1 MEANAANVDECVRWL
16 EQDVL
21 DLLRLKGV
29 VTILSTSWR
38 QLKLSLREKGILL
51 GDDPSADDLQGS
63 TPPGASAE
71 NAQAVPLIINLQGST
86 PPLTSAEKD
95 SQSISVDDLQGST
108 PPTSNI
114 AEGAQATTTK
124 VAFIGPVRPTDTRE
138 HNESTKCIESST
150 EPSTKES
157 FIGPVIPTDAV
168 KSTDSDVEIISVEPG
183 PSAVGFIG
191 PVIPGGAA
199 KSTSEQATNET
210 AVYVEDGG
218 TDPVVEQNGNGS
230 METSE
235 SATVQSSGLQ
245 MS

>member
-1 MEANAANVDECVRWL
+1 MEGNAASVDKCVRWL

-21 DLLRLKGV
+21 DLLSLKGV
-29 VTILSTSWR
+29 VIKLSTNWR
-38 QLKLSLREKGILL
+38 QLKLSLSEKGILL
-51 GDDPSADDLQGS
+51 GDNQSVDDLQG
-63 TPPGASAE
+63 PPPPAASSGSP
-71 NAQAVPLIINLQGST
+71 QAVPQVINLQGST

-95 SQSISVDDLQGST
+95 SQAISVDDLQGPT
-108 PPTSNI
+108 PQTSGI
-114 AEGAQATTTK
+114 AECAQAATTK

-138 HNESTKCIESST
+138 HNESTKCIESSA
-150 EPSTKES
+150 ELSTKES
-157 FIGPVIPTDAV
+157 FIGPVIPPDAV

-199 KSTSEQATNET
+199 KSTSKQAMNET
-210 AVYVEDGG
+210 AVYVEDEG
-218 TDPVVEQNGNGS
+218 TGPVVEQNGNGS
-230 METSE
+230 METLE